1 MVLQYKPTRFS
12 NLLTDICVKGLKGV
26 EVAKEHDISEARV
39 SQIKTQIKNLI
50 YPPRI
55 ENSLVVC
62 YKCGSPDWI
71 GFHHQHQKGK
81 SIAIIC
87 QSCNV
92 RVGQNELAFV
102 LTPEE
107 WKEGFKE
114 LFDFFQDI
122 MKNINIIKNTEK
134 WNDLLQ
140 KRNLVLIDKLR
151 GEL

>member
-12 NLLTDICVKGLKGV
+12 NLLTDICVKRLRGV

-39 SQIKTQIKNLI
+39 SQIKTQIKNLT
-50 YPPRI
+50 YPPKI
-55 ENSLVVC
+55 EEQQVVC
-62 YKCGSPDWI
+62 YKCGSPDWL

-81 SIAIIC
+81 SIAVIC

-114 LFDFFQDI
+114 LYTFFETV
-122 MKNINIIKNTEK
+122 MKNIDIIKNK
-134 WNDLLQ
+134 SIWNDLLQ
-140 KRNLVLIDKLR
+140 QRNLVLIDKLR